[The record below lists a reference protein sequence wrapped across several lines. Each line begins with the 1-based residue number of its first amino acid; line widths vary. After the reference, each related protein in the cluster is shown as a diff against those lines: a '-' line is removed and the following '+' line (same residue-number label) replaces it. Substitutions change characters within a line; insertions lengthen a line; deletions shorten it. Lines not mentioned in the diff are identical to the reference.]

1 MSINNYPEI
10 SEISEI
16 KKKRKK
22 HQRFNFAP
30 LGLLVGLIFPAIAL
44 IFLYFFFFSRWNFST
59 YVKMFTDFTNSVE
72 MNNSS
77 KMLSLAMISNLIPFY
92 FFLNKKYYQTTKGIL
107 VASFLCG
114 FLIFM
119 YKFIWQ

>member
-1 MSINNYPEI
+1 MSINNYP
-10 SEISEI
+10 EISEI

-22 HQRFNFAP
+22 HQRFNAAP
-30 LGLLVGLIFPAIAL
+30 LGLLVGLIFPALAL
-44 IFLYFFFFSRWNFST
+44 VFLFFFFFSSWNFST
-59 YVKMFTDFTNSVE
+59 YVKMFSDFSNSVE

-77 KMLSLAMISNLIPFY
+77 KMLSLAMIANLIPFY